1 MLSKNIKYLVGVDHI
16 RGMAALL
23 VLLYHSTSLIGAD
36 IAHDATFYVAQID
49 YGYTQ
54 WNIFKSLISEGSFG
68 VALFMTLSGFIFAFG
83 LYKKE
88 VKLQGFFRNRLV
100 RIYPLYI
107 FLIFLSIYLYPS
119 LQSNPLESIV
129 LSIFPFFNL
138 STEMS
143 AIITTGVIASAGM
156 FWTIAVECQFY
167 LVFPFLMKFLNEH
180 KFKLLWGIILLFTV
194 LRLFAYLSG
203 DVNMSSFGYYSIF
216 GRMDEFLI
224 GMMAAYFFIRK
235 KKFLRRSPRMH
246 LALSTTSLI
255 LMLFIINRV
264 RHYFG
269 FAEFENFYVIL
280 PPIEGLVAAYFII
293 SYVGIF
299 QNKTSHWLSQLLAKL
314 GELSYS
320 MYLTHFM
327 IIVAVVFKLSLP
339 NVLGNWWWS
348 ALFYGICLILPLT
361 IGLSLMTYNFIE
373 KPFLQ
378 LRKKYVIDKK
388 PEAAQQAV

>member
-36 IAHDATFYVAQID
+36 IAHNSAFYVAQVD

-54 WNIFKSLISEGSFG
+54 WNVFKSLISEGSFG

-88 VKLQGFFRNRLV
+88 VKLKGFFRNRFV

-119 LQSNPLESIV
+119 LQNSPLESIV

-138 STEMS
+138 STSTS

-180 KFKLLWGIILLFTV
+180 KFKLLWGIILLFTS
-194 LRLFAYLSG
+194 LRLMAYLSG

-216 GRMDEFLI
+216 GRMDEFII
-224 GMMAAYFFIRK
+224 GMMAAYFFVRK
-235 KKFLRRSPRMH
+235 KKFLKKSPRTY
-246 LALSTTSLI
+246 LALSTAGI
-255 LMLFIINRV
+255 VLMLFVINRT
-264 RHYFG
+264 RQHFG
-269 FAEFENFYVIL
+269 FTDFENFYVIL
-280 PPIEGLVAAYFII
+280 PPIEGLIAASFIV
-293 SYVGIF
+293 SYVNIF
-299 QNKTSHWLSQLLAKL
+299 QNKTTNIFSKLLAKL

-327 IIVAVVFKLSLP
+327 IIVMIVFKLSLP
-339 NVLGNWWWS
+339 NILGNWWWS
-348 ALFYGICLILPLT
+348 ALFYGLFLILPLT
-361 IGLSLMTYNFIE
+361 LALSLMTYNFIE

-388 PEAAQQAV
+388 PETAQQAV

>member
-23 VLLYHSTSLIGAD
+23 VLLYHSTQLIGAS
-36 IAHDATFYVAQID
+36 IVHHGFGFVAQTD
-49 YGYTQ
+49 YVYTN
-54 WNIFKSLISEGSFG
+54 WNILKSTISEGSFG

-83 LYKKE
+83 LYKKDL
-88 VKLQGFFRNRLV
+88 KIKGFFRNRFV

-107 FLIFLSIYLYPS
+107 FLIFLSLYLYPS
-119 LQSNPLESIV
+119 LQSNPLESIA

-138 STEMS
+138 STSTS

-156 FWTIAVECQFY
+156 FWAIAVECQFY

-180 KFKLLWGIILLFTV
+180 KFKILWGIIGLFTA
-194 LRLFAYLSG
+194 LRLMAYISG

-216 GRMDEFLI
+216 GRMDEFII

-235 KKFLRRSPRMH
+235 KRFLRKSPKIY
-246 LALSTTSLI
+246 LLLSSIGLI

-264 RHYFG
+264 RQHFG
-269 FAEFENFYVIL
+269 FTVFENFYVIL
-280 PPIEGLVAAYFII
+280 PSIEGLIAASFIV
-293 SYVGIF
+293 SYVNIF
-299 QNKTSHWLSQLLAKL
+299 QNKSHHLISRLFAKL

-320 MYLTHFM
+320 IYLTHFM
-327 IIVAVVFKLSLP
+327 IVILITTKLSLP
-339 NVLGNWWWS
+339 DILGSWWWS
-348 ALFYGICLILPLT
+348 ALLYGICLVLPLT
-361 IGLSLMTYNFIE
+361 LGLSLMTYNFIE

-388 PEAAQQAV
+388 PEVAQQAL